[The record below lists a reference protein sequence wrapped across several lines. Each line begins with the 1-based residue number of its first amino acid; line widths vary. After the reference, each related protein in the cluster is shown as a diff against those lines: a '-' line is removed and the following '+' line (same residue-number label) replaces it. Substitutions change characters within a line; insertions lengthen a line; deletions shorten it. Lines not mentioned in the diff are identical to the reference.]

1 LNTPTRSKKGAK
13 GGPELSLSKKSLYP
27 ITVWVYQGSRFS
39 LFNFCE
45 SLIEALDWA
54 NKLPFTPIV
63 LSSNLDLP
71 FGEEML
77 SPQEFGEVHPR
88 PSMATGPP
96 PVRLG

>member
-1 LNTPTRSKKGAK
+1 LNTPSRNKDGVK
-13 GGPELSLSKKSLYP
+13 GGTELSLSKKSLYP
-27 ITVWVYQGSRFS
+27 ITVWAYQGNRFN

-54 NKLPFTPIV
+54 NKLPFTPTV

-88 PSMATGPP
+88 LSIATERPP
-96 PVRLG
+96 LPLG